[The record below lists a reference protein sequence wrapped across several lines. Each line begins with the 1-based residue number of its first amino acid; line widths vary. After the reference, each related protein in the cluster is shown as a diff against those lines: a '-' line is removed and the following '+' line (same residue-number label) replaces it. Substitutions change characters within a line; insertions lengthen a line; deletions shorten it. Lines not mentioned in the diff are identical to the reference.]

1 MHTLW
6 VREHNRIARMLK
18 EINPGWDGERIFQEG
33 RKIVGAMNQHITY
46 NEYLPVILNANM
58 VKITETKNRFFFVLV
73 LTTKIVSFLN
83 TVNSEVA
90 CLHTFKAALS
100 LLMLCATSNRWRPF
114 SYHTKMADFEYF
126 HVLSVFS

>member
-1 MHTLW
+1 MFSGLIVMHTLW

-58 VKITETKNRFFFVLV
+58 VKISETKNRFF
-73 LTTKIVSFLN
+73 
-83 TVNSEVA
+83 
-90 CLHTFKAALS
+90 
-100 LLMLCATSNRWRPF
+100 LLF
-114 SYHTKMADFEYF
+114 
-126 HVLSVFS
+126 